1 MKQRLLMT
9 IAALHCLITVFAG
22 TLTADD
28 ITMKPGDTKSLSV
41 SLTNSTSG
49 CYGVQF
55 DMSLPDGFSL
65 EKGSNGNI
73 FEVMSDISCSTI
85 DKGNGLYRFILY
97 SSSLQELRGGSLMSV
112 NLKASNSLSL
122 GNHSITLN
130 NVVLSDYDGNETKED
145 GVNIGVKVMNTFV
158 LLYKVDGETY
168 KTVSYDYGATI
179 TPEAAPTKEGYTF
192 SGWSNIPSTM
202 PSEDVTVT
210 GSFNVNYYKLTYIV
224 DGVEY
229 KSIEQEYGTHI
240 TPEKEPVKDGCMFS
254 GWSEIPGS
262 MPAHD
267 VTVTGTFTKA
277 SYILTYVINGETYKT
292 VSYDYGATITPE
304 AAPTKE
310 GYTFSGWSWIPSKM
324 PDEDVTITGFF
335 TVNKYKLTYMIDG
348 KVYKE
353 VEMEYGARITPE
365 PQSTGD
371 FVSFSWTGLPETMP
385 ARDVTVQADYVT
397 GIIDVQR
404 AKSGTQTANR
414 YDMGG
419 RKMNGQ
425 PKKGVN
431 IIRYQNGTTKKVV
444 MK

>member
-1 MKQRLLMT
+1 VTSIGSKAYDGCTKVKTLT
-9 IAALHCLITVFAG
+9 IGKSVSTIGEHAFAG
-22 TLTADD
+22 FDNLTDVTCYAEEVPKTDRTAFEYSY
-28 ITMKPGDTKSLSV
+28 IEHV
-41 SLTNSTSG
+41 SLHVPKYSIGSYKESG
-49 CYGVQF
+49 PWKFFKEILTIEG
-55 DMSLPDGFSL
+55 SSFSV
-65 EKGSNGNI
+65 I
-73 FEVMSDISCSTI
+73 YV
-85 DKGNGLYRFILY
+85 
-97 SSSLQELRGGSLMSV
+97 V
-112 NLKASNSLSL
+112 N
-122 GNHSITLN
+122 
-130 NVVLSDYDGNETKED
+130 
-145 GVNIGVKVMNTFV
+145 
-158 LLYKVDGETY
+158 GETY

-240 TPEKEPVKDGCMFS
+240 TPEEEPVKDGCTFS

-310 GYTFSGWSWIPSKM
+310 GYTFLGWSWIPSKM

-353 VEMEYGARITPE
+353 VEVEYGAKITPE
-365 PQSTGD
+365 PQPTGD

-404 AKSGTQTANR
+404 AKSGTQTGNR

-419 RKMNGQ
+419 RKMSGQ